1 MPSSGAS
8 TEGEKRSVGVS
19 ATGVAMD
26 TLRFVDGEPGLEL
39 GIGSDIG
46 QKAPEEPGMMRS
58 PKFQKG
64 SRRAEAAFGD
74 YVWLPPLFEEKGVFV
89 SVSGLPARLIKKL
102 YINSTFENRCGN
114 V

>member
-39 GIGSDIG
+39 GIG
-46 QKAPEEPGMMRS
+46 QKAPGMMRS
-58 PKFQKG
+58 PKFSEEGFDEGKRLLEIMFG
-64 SRRAEAAFGD
+64 CPPFLRRKEC
-74 YVWLPPLFEEKGVFV
+74 LSV
-89 SVSGLPARLIKKL
+89 SVGYRPA
-102 YINSTFENRCGN
+102 
-114 V
+114 

>member
-46 QKAPEEPGMMRS
+46 QKAPRMMRS
-58 PKFQKG
+58 PKFSDEPKRLLEIMFG
-64 SRRAEAAFGD
+64 CPPFLRRKER
-74 YVWLPPLFEEKGVFV
+74 LSV
-89 SVSGLPARLIKKL
+89 SVGYRPA
-102 YINSTFENRCGN
+102 
-114 V
+114 